1 MRKINIISII
11 LSMMTFIVEKIVF
24 FIIRYI
30 LIVQIELVGNEDM
43 TKTTHDKSNLYI
55 KSSDDY

>member
-43 TKTTHDKSNLYI
+43 TKTTHDKYI